1 MSYLVAVGSQEATTG
16 AAAVWDIARPAG
28 PPGLPGVTMAGF
40 SARTSAPVDLQVVPH
55 PAVTVVVDVGRGDA
69 LYAVDEAAGR
79 REQGTL
85 VAGLAPH
92 GVRGGGRDV
101 ECLQIRLSPI
111 VAYAVLG
118 EAAPLEGTVVCLED
132 IWGRDAVRT
141 QEQLIEAKTWE
152 ARFALAAD
160 ALGRRVADG
169 REVDDEVRHA
179 WRQITSRRGQVRV
192 DEVAHEVGWG
202 RKRLWSRFRAQVGI
216 NPKRAAQ
223 LVRFDHAAHRL
234 ASGDRA
240 AWAAAEAGYA
250 DQSHL
255 HREAVAFTGL
265 TPTAL
270 ASAPWLSVDDVA
282 WADPP
287 G

>member
-1 MSYLVAVGSQEATTG
+1 
-16 AAAVWDIARPAG
+16 
-28 PPGLPGVTMAGF
+28 MAGF
-40 SARTSAPVDLQVVPH
+40 RARTSAPIDLQVVPH
-55 PAVTVVVDVGRGDA
+55 PAVTVVVDVGEGDA

-79 REQGTL
+79 REQGSL

-92 GVRGGGRDV
+92 RIRGGGRDI

-118 EAAPLEGTVVCLED
+118 EALPLEGTVVSLED
-132 IWGRDAVRT
+132 IWGRQAVRT
-141 QEQLIEAKTWE
+141 QEQLIAAKTWE
-152 ARFALAAD
+152 ARFALATD
-160 ALGRRVADG
+160 TLGRRIAGG
-169 REVDDEVRHA
+169 REVDGEVGHV
-179 WRQITSRRGQVRV
+179 WRQIAMRRGQVRV
-192 DEVAHEVGWG
+192 DAIAHEVGWG
-202 RKRLWSRFRAQVGI
+202 RKRLWNRFRAQVGI
-216 NPKRAAQ
+216 SPKRAAQ

-240 AWAAAEAGYA
+240 AWVAAEAGYA

-270 ASAPWLSVDDVA
+270 AAAPWLSVDDVA
-282 WADPP
+282 WTDPLV
-287 G
+287 